1 MASVKLTF
9 SRELRLLTPVQFKA
23 VFEQPFRASTPQL
36 TLLARENSLENPRLG
51 LTVAKKHLKRA
62 HDRNRIKRIVRESFR
77 LKQQQLPCYDF
88 VFVAK
93 AGIGKLSNTE
103 LFEILEKLWLR
114 HIRLAQQTK
123 QNQA

>member
-9 SRELRLLTPVQFKA
+9 SRELRLLAPVQFKA

-93 AGIGKLSNTE
+93 AGIGKLSNAE
-103 LFEILEKLWLR
+103 LFEILEKLWQR